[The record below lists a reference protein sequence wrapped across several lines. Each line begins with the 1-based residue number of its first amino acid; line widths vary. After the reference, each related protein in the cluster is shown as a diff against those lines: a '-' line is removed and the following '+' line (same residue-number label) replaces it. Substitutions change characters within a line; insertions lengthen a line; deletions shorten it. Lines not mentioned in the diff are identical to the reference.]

1 MKTLPTLKQMRH
13 LVAVA
18 EYGHFGRAAESCFVT
33 QSTLSASIKEL
44 ESVLGSILIERTK
57 RSVKMNPLGEKVA
70 TRACQVLREVEDI
83 VDLVAAAGE
92 PLAGDLRLGVIP
104 TVGPYLVPRV
114 MPMLRDAYP
123 SLRLYLRE
131 DQTSR
136 LLERLAA
143 GDLDVVLLALPYRT
157 EGMET
162 LVIADDLFFVACP
175 GGHPFEE
182 LERVTPGDLIGE
194 DLLLLE
200 EGHCLRDHALSACHL
215 EPGHGRKDEFQA
227 TSLHTLVQ
235 MVDSGLGL
243 TLLPKMAID
252 AGVLQGTR
260 IVVRPLIGPDASR
273 RIGLAWRRSSSR
285 AQEFALLGDLFK
297 DELGTPVITKARRD
311 P

>member
-18 EYGHFGRAAESCFVT
+18 EHGHFGRAAESCFVT

-44 ESVLGSILIERTK
+44 ESVLGSVLIERTR
-57 RSVKMNPLGEKVA
+57 RSVRMTPLGEEVA
-70 TRACQVLREVEDI
+70 ARARQVLREVEDI

-92 PLAGDLRLGVIP
+92 PLSGDLRLGVIP
-104 TVGPYLVPRV
+104 TIGPYLVPRV
-114 MPMLRDAYP
+114 MPILRHDYP

-131 DQTSR
+131 DQTAR

-143 GDLDVVLLALPYRT
+143 GDLDAVLLALPYRT
-157 EGMET
+157 EGMKT
-162 LVIADDLFFVACP
+162 LVIADDPFFVACP
-175 GGHPFEE
+175 GGHPFED
-182 LERVTPGDLIGE
+182 LERVTPDDLVGE

-215 EPGHGRKDEFQA
+215 EPGDTRKDEFRA

-243 TLLPKMAID
+243 TLLPRMALD
-252 AGVLQGTR
+252 AGVLEGTR
-260 IVVRPLIGPDASR
+260 IVVRPLAGPDASR
-273 RIGLAWRRSSSR
+273 RIGLVWRGSSSR
-285 AQEFALLGDLFK
+285 AREFALLGDLLGN
-297 DELGTPVITKARRD
+297 ELDVPTATKAGRR